1 LILEIILP
9 DKSYNKEIISDPEL
23 LPEIEEFFQNIADE
37 LNLDETKH
45 NNLTLSAA
53 EAVSNSMV
61 HGNKLDKNK
70 TVKINVEI
78 TDNKIEVKFTDQ
90 GEGFNPKKVP
100 DPTAP
105 ENILKDSGRGIHIMK
120 SFLSDL
126 RYNFTPDGTETILT
140 MSLD

>member
-1 LILEIILP
+1 MP
-9 DKSYNKEIISDPEL
+9 NKSFSKEIISDPEL
-23 LPEIEEFFQNIADE
+23 LPEIEEFFQNIAIE
-37 LNLDETKH
+37 LNLNETKQ

-53 EAVSNSMV
+53 EAVSNCMV

-70 TVKINVEI
+70 IVKIEVVI
-78 TDNKIEVKFTDQ
+78 SGNKIEVKFTDQ
-90 GEGFNPKKVP
+90 GEGFNPQTVP

-126 RYNFTPDGTETILT
+126 RYNFTPNGTETILT